1 MKFSV
6 DHWWSTWTTL
16 RIAALDRRKKM
27 NLQSSVFGLS
37 ARSSRPLQ
45 LVMSTSPLEPCSLRR
60 AKRSFSPSPS
70 PNLRTVALANA
81 KRRTG
86 VSRRWRRCPSRPC
99 PTATTRSRIAPPSAI
114 WSMCL
119 WCGCRTLSRTP
130 LMLILLFGPQS
141 EQVWWFIFF
150 FIFSS
155 KVFFL
160 PWRPSIIK
168 SYVFVLAC
176 AMIQSAQKRYVCFFW
191 VFVAENATYCEEAQ
205 GQSTAVGSSSL

>member
-6 DHWWSTWTTL
+6 DHWWSTRTTL

-150 FIFSS
+150 SS
-155 KVFFL
+155 FHRKFFFCL
-160 PWRPSIIK
+160 GD
-168 SYVFVLAC
+168 L
-176 AMIQSAQKRYVCFFW
+176 QS
-191 VFVAENATYCEEAQ
+191 
-205 GQSTAVGSSSL
+205 